1 MVQYDVSTPEKYI
14 DVLEKDWR
22 KEKLLKI
29 RKLLLDEAPELEER
43 IQYKMLTFSA
53 PDADAYIFALN
64 AQKHY
69 VSLYVGS
76 IEKID
81 PKREMLS
88 DFNLGKGCIRVRK
101 SNLIEETKL
110 KEFIHQTIHVWRSGE
125 DVTC

>member
-14 DVLEKDWR
+14 DILEKDWR

-64 AQKHY
+64 AQKYY
-69 VSLYVGS
+69 VSL
-76 IEKID
+76 
-81 PKREMLS
+81 
-88 DFNLGKGCIRVRK
+88 
-101 SNLIEETKL
+101 
-110 KEFIHQTIHVWRSGE
+110 
-125 DVTC
+125 